1 MILPDLVIDLIVWYR
16 WKEQI
21 GRVFDEIKREF
32 VVDDDDGGL
41 SYSIKIE
48 SFVNGGRNPGVIWKG
63 LNYRCLDNPIIENYY
78 ESNYINNFAKRKRR
92 GWSVDQLIKDKM
104 INFYRYKIRLPQRYV
119 VSSCFGHQ
127 INGHYYYRD
136 IIDSRTL

>member
-41 SYSIKIE
+41 SYSIKIV

-104 INFYRYKIRLPQRYV
+104 DLIVGKIPLKYRY
-119 VSSCFGHQ
+119 SSGLNNL
-127 INGHYYYRD
+127 NGFNNN
-136 IIDSRTL
+136 